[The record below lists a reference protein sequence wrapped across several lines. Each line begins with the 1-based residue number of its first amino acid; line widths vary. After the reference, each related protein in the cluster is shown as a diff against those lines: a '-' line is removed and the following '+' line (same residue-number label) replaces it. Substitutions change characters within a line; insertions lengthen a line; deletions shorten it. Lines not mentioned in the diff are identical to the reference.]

1 MNGPISRTADSP
13 RIRWDFEGFTGQARS
28 MASVTIIGQDASW
41 TLGPRQVARLRRL
54 LEQQRRFRS
63 EQLAHLGHDGDLRSP
78 DPGVR
83 EVAESLRA
91 GARTALREVRDALR
105 QMDAGQYGTCRDCHA
120 PLDADRLEVL
130 PQVTRCPACQR
141 LSLP

>member
-1 MNGPISRTADSP
+1 MT
-13 RIRWDFEGFTGQARS
+13 
-28 MASVTIIGQDASW
+28 SVTIIGQNASW

-63 EQLAHLGHDGDLRSP
+63 DQLAHLDQDRALRSP
-78 DPGVR
+78 DAGVR
-83 EVAESLRA
+83 EVAESLLA
-91 GARTALREVRDALR
+91 GARLALHEVRDALR

-120 PLDADRLEVL
+120 LLDADRLEAL

-141 LSLP
+141 VAAR